1 MSLQEH
7 QRRQR
12 QRAASLAN
20 PQQSAPIRSP
30 FQKVQSLAAWCASK
44 GISLSTGRR
53 LVKAGKLKLTY
64 LSPRRVGVSEVD
76 DAAYMKACGRNGA

>member
-20 PQQSAPIRSP
+20 PEQSAPIRSP
-30 FQKVQSLAAWCASK
+30 FQRVKPLAAWCRDK
-44 GISLSTGRR
+44 GFSLSTGRR
-53 LVKAGKLKLTY
+53 LVKAGKVKLTY
-64 LSPRRVGVSEVD
+64 LSPRRVGVSEAD
-76 DAAYMKACGRNGA
+76 DAAYMEACARDSA